1 MTPARAMRKTRH
13 SQFGASSF
21 GPVVVVM
28 RIHNMAGCSE
38 RGARRAVMTA
48 HLTNLYGLELNARTF

>member
-38 RGARRAVMTA
+38 RAARRVAP
-48 HLTNLYGLELNARTF
+48 

>member
-1 MTPARAMRKTRH
+1 MCKTQR
-13 SQFGASSF
+13 SRLGAPDF

-28 RIHNMAGCSE
+28 RIHNMTGCSE